1 MTRAEWIEVLA
12 IAVLAATSWLVWPA
26 VSAFLPLWEI
36 TLGLSALL
44 LAHSLVRDIAIL
56 LRSRRSASTGLRKE
70 AHCFCLESTVG
81 SIGIVTGAM
90 LAGFAG
96 STQVE
101 IRRWSFSMA
110 VTGIMILGF
119 FVKDLVISWSPFGVR
134 RETDHLNL
142 IVRWRSK
149 AE

>member
-12 IAVLAATSWLVWPA
+12 IAALAATSWLVWPG
-26 VSAFLPLWEI
+26 VSAVLPLWEV

-56 LRSRRSASTGLRKE
+56 LRSRRSASTGLQKE
-70 AHCFCLESTVG
+70 AHCFCLESTAG
-81 SIGIVTGAM
+81 SIGIVAGMM
-90 LAGFAG
+90 LACFAG

-101 IRRWSFSMA
+101 IRRWGFSMA

-149 AE
+149 AD